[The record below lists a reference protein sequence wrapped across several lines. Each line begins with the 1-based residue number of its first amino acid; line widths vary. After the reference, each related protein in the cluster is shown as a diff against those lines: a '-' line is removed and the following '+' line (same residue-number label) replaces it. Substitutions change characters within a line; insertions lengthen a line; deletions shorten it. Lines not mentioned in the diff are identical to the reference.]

1 MIADLATA
9 IGIVLIFEGLVFA
22 LAPSYIER
30 MLEALRLLPEEALRL
45 LGLLSAI
52 TGLAMLWAVYAL

>member
-1 MIADLATA
+1 MADLATA